1 VGLLFTFLPFAA
13 IGCAVIALF
22 YMAKAAVSISAS
34 FERIA
39 KGVEDISTT
48 LRSGSVR

>member
-1 VGLLFTFLPFAA
+1 VGFLFSLLPLAA

-22 YMAKAAVSISAS
+22 YIAKAAVSISAS

-48 LRSGSVR
+48 LRSGRVP